1 MLGIQPLGRYTL
13 GQFPEDYPRE
23 IVPDAAFLFGGVG
36 HYKLELERAKQL
48 AAITRKAPPP
58 VDLRTRPQFAPLASP
73 PIAAAALAVDM
84 AAVQQQQRRDRRR
97 LLPLRPDR
105 QLPHQFE
112 RRCDRAEKH
121 FAPPL

>member
-84 AAVQQQQRRDRRR
+84 AAVQQQRMAAQMAQVQAAKKRREAEAI
-97 LLPLRPDR
+97 LLL
-105 QLPHQFE
+105 
-112 RRCDRAEKH
+112 AS
-121 FAPPL
+121 